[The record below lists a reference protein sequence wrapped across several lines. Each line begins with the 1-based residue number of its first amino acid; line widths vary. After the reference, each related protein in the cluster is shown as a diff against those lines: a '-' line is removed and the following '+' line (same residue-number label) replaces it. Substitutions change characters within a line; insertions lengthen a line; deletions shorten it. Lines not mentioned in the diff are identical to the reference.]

1 MARDII
7 QSKSNPNV
15 KAWKKLLTKKART
28 ASQTY
33 LIEGTHLVIEALKEK
48 APIIKWMM
56 TETYFEENPET
67 INLIE
72 DMSTIVF
79 ISEQVS
85 KELSATPSPQGIF
98 AIVKMGSSEEFNW
111 EGSRYLLIDQVQ
123 DPGNLGTII
132 RTADAAAIDGIIIGT
147 GSVDIYNDKVIRS
160 TQGSIWHLPIIE
172 MDLIQAIEKLQS
184 MQVKVYA
191 TVLHK
196 EAKAY
201 TEIEKL
207 NKMALI
213 VGNEGQGVQ
222 EKLQNIA
229 DEYTYIPMPGKA
241 ESLNVAVATAI
252 LLFHF
257 INV

>member
-1 MARDII
+1 MIRDII

-28 ASQTY
+28 ATQSY
-33 LIEGTHLVIEALKEK
+33 LIEGTHLVLEAIKEK
-48 APIIKWMM
+48 APIIQWMM
-56 TETYFEENPET
+56 TENYYDDNLET
-67 INLIE
+67 IKLIE
-72 DMSTIVF
+72 NISTITF
-79 ISEQVS
+79 ISEVVS
-85 KELSATPSPQGIF
+85 KELSATPSPQGVF

-132 RTADAAAIDGIIIGT
+132 RTADAAAIDGIIIGS

-172 MDLIQAIEKLQS
+172 MDLVQAIEKLQS
-184 MQVKVYA
+184 NQVNVYA

-201 TEIEKL
+201 TEIQEIEKL
-207 NKMALI
+207 ALI

-222 EKLQNIA
+222 EKLQDLA

-241 ESLNVAVATAI
+241 ESLNVAAATAI